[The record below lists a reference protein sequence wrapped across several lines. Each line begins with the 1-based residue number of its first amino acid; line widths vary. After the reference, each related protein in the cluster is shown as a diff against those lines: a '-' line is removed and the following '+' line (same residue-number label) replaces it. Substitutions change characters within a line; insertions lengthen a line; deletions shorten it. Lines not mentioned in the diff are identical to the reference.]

1 MALQG
6 TIESFAVADVVRLLG
21 GSVKTGRLIVTG
33 DRGTALLWFS
43 GGLIVG
49 GSTTS
54 GDTADPVEVVFDML
68 RYDTGSFVFESD
80 RTCPDPGEPRDANLT
95 LTEAEAAVGEW
106 LDVVAVA
113 HGLEAVV
120 ELAPEL
126 PHPEVVVDQAVWTSI
141 VAVGG
146 GCTVGALGRN
156 LGLGEL
162 PVCRLVRALAEG
174 GFVVVTPTDGAPS
187 VEATPSTIE
196 RNPVFSAEPEAPSL
210 PPFRDA
216 DPFHTP
222 VESTYDTPLMP
233 MEAADGELPPVPVPS
248 GSWEGPG
255 DVADSDSSI
264 RESTSGA
271 IPEDPFGEFDP
282 FGTASSHSGVT
293 FELGPDEVTTEA
305 EHGSPATTM
314 FTDEAFRAA
323 DSGSLAEALP
333 PVPDDEELARQL
345 SGLSPKAAQAI
356 SAADSGESGSDQDSP
371 FGSF

>member
-21 GSVKTGRLIVTG
+21 GSAKTGRLIVTG
-33 DRGTALLWFS
+33 DRGTALLWFAS
-43 GGLIVG
+43 GLIVG
-49 GSTTS
+49 GGTST

-80 RTCPDPGEPRDANLT
+80 RTCPDPGEPRDPTIT

-106 LDVVAVA
+106 LGVVAVV

-174 GFVVVTPTDGAPS
+174 GFVVVTPTTGVEPAPS
-187 VEATPSTIE
+187 ASSGPD
-196 RNPVFSAEPEAPSL
+196 RAPVFSAEPTELSL

-222 VESTYDTPLMP
+222 VESNYDAPSEPEPASAGFDLP
-233 MEAADGELPPVPVPS
+233 AADEATS
-248 GSWEGPG
+248 GSWDGPVG
-255 DVADSDSSI
+255 EAAFESAEPVAVPAS
-264 RESTSGA
+264 
-271 IPEDPFGEFDP
+271 EDPFGEFDP
-282 FGTASSHSGVT
+282 FGTASHSGVT
-293 FELGPDEVTTEA
+293 FELGPDEIGADHEA
-305 EHGSPATTM
+305 PAAAM
-314 FTDEAFRAA
+314 FTDEAFRST
-323 DSGSLAEALP
+323 DTGSLAEALP
-333 PVPDDEELARQL
+333 SVPDDEELARQM

-356 SAADSGESGSDQDSP
+356 SAADSGDAGGDPDSA
-371 FGSF
+371 FGAF

>member
-21 GSVKTGRLIVTG
+21 ASAKTGRLIITG
-33 DRGTALLWFS
+33 DRGTALLWFA
-43 GGLIVG
+43 GGQIVG
-49 GSTTS
+49 GGTST
-54 GDTADPVEVVFDML
+54 GETADPVEVVFDML

-80 RTCPDPGEPRDANLT
+80 RACPDPGEPRDASLT
-95 LTEAEAAVGEW
+95 LTEAEGAVGEW
-106 LDVVAVA
+106 LAVVAVA

-174 GFVVVTPTDGAPS
+174 GFVVVTPPEGPASAPAPLP
-187 VEATPSTIE
+187 EAT
-196 RNPVFSAEPEAPSL
+196 RAPVFSAEPTEL
-210 PPFRDA
+210 TLQPFRDA
-216 DPFHTP
+216 DPFHHP
-222 VESTYDTPLMP
+222 ADRSYDTPLES
-233 MEAADGELPPVPVPS
+233 EAVVESEVPDPPAAS
-248 GSWEGPG
+248 GPEAPG
-255 DVADSDSSI
+255 TWDAQTTTA
-264 RESTSGA
+264 STS
-271 IPEDPFGEFDP
+271 EDPFGEFDP
-282 FGTASSHSGVT
+282 FGTAHSGVT
-293 FELGPDEVTTEA
+293 FELGPDEVEPVEA
-305 EHGSPATTM
+305 EVSASAM
-314 FTDEAFRAA
+314 FTDEAFR
-323 DSGSLAEALP
+323 SGDTGTLAEALP
-333 PVPDDEELARQL
+333 PVPGDEELARQM

-356 SAADSGESGSDQDSP
+356 SAADNGDGGTDSDSP